1 MTIVI
6 NLFGGPGCGKSQA
19 ASELFSLMKKQHKQV
34 EYVQE
39 YCKSWAWQ
47 GKEIG
52 DLDQLYFLGK
62 QSHYEAR
69 LYGKVDYIITDSP
82 ILLAGIY
89 QDFKSGREHRYTGE
103 AAKAF
108 MQHAESNGVYY
119 KNYFLER
126 AFPFDPNGRWE
137 SQEEAEQIDGFIL
150 AYLSEAKAPFE
161 IVFGK
166 ERDWV
171 VILDRLLRGDKKKFK
186 MGEIWEL
193 QISPNPS
200 RHFLISHVVGDGN
213 PVYQYP
219 TLWRVGSL
227 SWQGSVDTAE
237 LFSLRDGEV
246 IVVKNEVP
254 DDPSLAT
261 LCTPF

>member
-82 ILLAGIY
+82 VLLAGIY
-89 QDFKSGREHRYTGE
+89 QDFKSNGKYKYTGE

-108 MQHAESNGVYY
+108 MHHAQEKGVLYR
-119 KNYFLER
+119 NFVLER
-126 AFPFDPNGRWE
+126 AFPFDPKGRWE
-137 SQEEAEQIDGFIL
+137 DEDEAMEIDNFIRS
-150 AYLSEAKAPFE
+150 YLSMSGIPYEL
-161 IVFGK
+161 ILGNQ
-166 ERDWV
+166 RDWGA
-171 VILDRLLRGDKKKFK
+171 ILNNLFK
-186 MGEIWEL
+186 EEPRRFRMGEIWEL
-193 QISPNPS
+193 QISLYPAN
-200 RHFLISHVVGDGN
+200 HFVISHVISAEA
-213 PVYQYP
+213 PISQYP
-219 TLWRVGSL
+219 TLWRVGGL
-227 SWQGSVDTAE
+227 TMQGTTHTAE
-237 LFSLRDGEV
+237 LISLRDGEV
-246 IVVKNEVP
+246 VVVKNEVP

>member
-52 DLDQLYFLGK
+52 NLDQLYFLGK

-89 QDFKSGREHRYTGE
+89 QDCC
-103 AAKAF
+103 
-108 MQHAESNGVYY
+108 
-119 KNYFLER
+119 
-126 AFPFDPNGRWE
+126 RW
-137 SQEEAEQIDGFIL
+137 G
-150 AYLSEAKAPFE
+150 
-161 IVFGK
+161 
-166 ERDWV
+166 
-171 VILDRLLRGDKKKFK
+171 
-186 MGEIWEL
+186 
-193 QISPNPS
+193 
-200 RHFLISHVVGDGN
+200 
-213 PVYQYP
+213 
-219 TLWRVGSL
+219 
-227 SWQGSVDTAE
+227 
-237 LFSLRDGEV
+237 
-246 IVVKNEVP
+246 
-254 DDPSLAT
+254 
-261 LCTPF
+261 